1 VLNRISDSAIAK
13 EQYLDFLKCRRFR
26 QTLLCHDDQPLD
38 DTPRPEKVNSFYI
51 ASPTRPADAN
61 ARLDSREQLTFAGPK
76 NSSLQTDNPLIKVAI
91 SALGKAWPK
100 AIHFQELL
108 AQARGSCER
117 GSSFATATADD
128 DARTLGELLLRAY
141 AGGIVE
147 FSLVPPQLVTS
158 ASEKPMVSALARLQ
172 SLEGTEV
179 VNLRHFNLRV
189 EDSLTRRLL
198 QLLDGSRDRDALLG
212 DLVSMMRSGA
222 AAVETDNGRITNST
236 EEVRGFLAAE
246 LEKRLAE
253 LAEMGLLVA

>member
-1 VLNRISDSAIAK
+1 M
-13 EQYLDFLKCRRFR
+13 
-26 QTLLCHDDQPLD
+26 
-38 DTPRPEKVNSFYI
+38 
-51 ASPTRPADAN
+51 
-61 ARLDSREQLTFAGPK
+61 
-76 NSSLQTDNPLIKVAI
+76 

-117 GSSFATATADD
+117 GSSCATATADD

-147 FSLVPPQLVTS
+147 FSLVPPRLVTS

-198 QLLDGSRDRDALLG
+198 QLLDGSRERDALLDELLDAG
-212 DLVSMMRSGA
+212 EIRRRSRGNRQRRDHQELPKRYGASLLPNWKKDLLSWPKWVC
-222 AAVETDNGRITNST
+222 
-236 EEVRGFLAAE
+236 
-246 LEKRLAE
+246 
-253 LAEMGLLVA
+253 LLPNLSDKS

>member
-1 VLNRISDSAIAK
+1 
-13 EQYLDFLKCRRFR
+13 
-26 QTLLCHDDQPLD
+26 
-38 DTPRPEKVNSFYI
+38 
-51 ASPTRPADAN
+51 
-61 ARLDSREQLTFAGPK
+61 
-76 NSSLQTDNPLIKVAI
+76 LIKVAI
-91 SALGKAWPK
+91 SALGKAWPR

-212 DLVSMMRSGA
+212 ELLELVRSGA

>member
-1 VLNRISDSAIAK
+1 
-13 EQYLDFLKCRRFR
+13 
-26 QTLLCHDDQPLD
+26 
-38 DTPRPEKVNSFYI
+38 
-51 ASPTRPADAN
+51 
-61 ARLDSREQLTFAGPK
+61 
-76 NSSLQTDNPLIKVAI
+76 LIKVAI

-108 AQARGSCER
+108 AQARGSCES
-117 GSSFATATADD
+117 GSSCATASVDD

-147 FSLVPPQLVTS
+147 FSLVPPRLVVS
-158 ASEKPMVSALARLQ
+158 ASEKPKASALARLQ

-222 AAVETDNGRITNST
+222 ATVETDNARITNSA
-236 EEVRGFLAAE
+236 EEVQGFLAAE